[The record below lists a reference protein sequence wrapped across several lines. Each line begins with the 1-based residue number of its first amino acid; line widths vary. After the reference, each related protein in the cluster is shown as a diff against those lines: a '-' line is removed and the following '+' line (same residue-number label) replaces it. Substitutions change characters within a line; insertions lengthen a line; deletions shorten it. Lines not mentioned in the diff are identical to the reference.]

1 MPNSQWSLEGQVAL
15 VTGGSRGIGRAVSRE
30 LALAGAT
37 VIINFQRAEESAR
50 KVAREI
56 ENSGGSCELL
66 RFDVSE
72 AEEVQYMCQDILKR
86 HGRIDILVNNA
97 GITRDQ
103 LFVRMKP
110 EDWRRVLDVNLTG
123 VFLCTRYV
131 AKAMMKRRSGSI
143 INMASVAGMAG
154 NPGQANYSAS
164 KAGIIGLTKSLA
176 KELAPWGIRVNA
188 VAPGYIET
196 DMTQALP
203 DQVKEEV
210 LGLIPQRRFG
220 TPEDVAPAVLFLA
233 SPASAYITG
242 QIINVSGGLYM

>member
-1 MPNSQWSLEGQVAL
+1 VAL